1 MKLKILKDKYAV
13 VKLPT
18 NYVVPD
24 YVLKLDFFNLVR
36 TSDELSLIIKEN
48 ITFNYKEFNYED
60 NWKIFRFVDILNFNL
75 NGILDGVI
83 NPLSNNDISI
93 FSFSTYNTDYVMFKS
108 YDETKVVNILN
119 KNNYEFVE

>member
-1 MKLKILKDKYAV
+1 
-13 VKLPT
+13 VK
-18 NYVVPD
+18 
-24 YVLKLDFFNLVR
+24 

-75 NGILDGVI
+75 KGILDGVI

-108 YDETKVVNILN
+108 YDENKVINILN
-119 KNNYEFVE
+119 KNNYEFIE

>member
-24 YVLKLDFFNLVR
+24 SVLKLDFFNLVK

-48 ITFNYKEFNYED
+48 IRFNYKEFNYED

-75 NGILDGVI
+75 KGILDGVI

-108 YDETKVVNILN
+108 YDENKVINILN
-119 KNNYEFVE
+119 KNNYEFIE